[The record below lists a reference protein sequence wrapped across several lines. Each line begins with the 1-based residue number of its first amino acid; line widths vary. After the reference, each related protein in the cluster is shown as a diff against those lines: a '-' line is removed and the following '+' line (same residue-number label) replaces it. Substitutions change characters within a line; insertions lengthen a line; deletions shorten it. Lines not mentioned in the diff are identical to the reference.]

1 MYGDI
6 QLTSSGEL
14 IQVYNNTWS
23 VFGKNCS
30 PNNGEVCSIT
40 LDQPVKVI
48 NGTLVSQRDYKKGDC
63 VFAEPYIEEQN
74 IWSMTLMIL
83 ENSQNIPYLEH
94 LQCNTT
100 LGENFLKAEDK
111 FLNEDLYLKLRKYNY
126 EHILKAVSLVVTN
139 YSSTNTGISLSY
151 FYSRCDYSNTPKI
164 QMCVKTD
171 PWGSGELRNLYGI
184 LCEDQ
189 YINSGLTC
197 MVGIALT
204 DITKGTPLSVIYT
217 REILDLNTLEF
228 VDQLTTD
235 TLIHGNVFYNIQKK
249 DKKRYLFVCE
259 FHDTNFKRLVDIHP
273 TMIQLDANEKWK
285 EHAVFVEEH
294 DRNIMKE
301 ISDNIDSKTI
311 LVLIMLF
318 SDNMR
323 NKRLIR
329 FICPDSYKRQEKPGI
344 INSIHVKPLEKL
356 GLVCGHCVKIQKKH
370 IRRCSWCIATVYC
383 SKDCQNADWKNH
395 RKICSRNYK

>member
-14 IQVYNNTWS
+14 IQVYDNTWS

-74 IWSMTLMIL
+74 IWSMTLKIL
-83 ENSQNIPYLEH
+83 ENIQNIPYLEH

-100 LGENFLKAEDK
+100 LGEHFLKDEDK

-139 YSSTNTGISLSY
+139 YCSTNAEISLSY
-151 FYSRCDYSNTPKI
+151 FSSSCDYSNTPNI
-164 QMCVKTD
+164 EMCAKTK

-184 LCEDQ
+184 LCEDM

-197 MVGIALT
+197 IVGIALV

-217 REILDLNTLEF
+217 RELLNLNTQDF
-228 VDQLTTD
+228 IQQLTTD
-235 TLIHGNVFYNIQKK
+235 VLIHGKVFYNIQKM

-259 FHDTNFKRLVDIHP
+259 FHETNFKKLVDIHP
-273 TMIQLDANEKWK
+273 TMIQLDTNEKWK
-285 EHAVFVEEH
+285 EHTVFVKEH
-294 DRNIMKE
+294 DMNSMKV
-301 ISDNIDSKTI
+301 ISDNIDNNRI
-311 LVLIMLF
+311 LVFIIVF
-318 SDNMR
+318 KYGIR
-323 NKRLIR
+323 TKRIIN
-329 FICPDSYKRQEKPGI
+329 FICPDTYKSQEKPSI
-344 INSIHVKPLEKL
+344 INSICVKQLDKS
-356 GLVCGHCVKIQKKH
+356 GLVCGHCVKIQKKN
-370 IRRCSWCIATVYC
+370 IRRCSWCRATVYC
-383 SKDCQNADWKNH
+383 SKECQDEDWKNH
-395 RKICSRNYK
+395 RKICSRGYK